1 VAQAKTTV
9 PAFGL
14 AFAIAASAPS
24 IAGPARALMLDSGDL
39 RWRERQPKGTLGEHR
54 DGQPAPET
62 AAYHAPRVACWPAVL
77 IPPFLLAG
85 PLPRNGLTAGVQE
98 SRTASTQIEAV
109 SDLYRSWGATLAA
122 NPNFSLDTWREMI
135 EGWQVLTAE
144 PGGVDYIESDAGGI
158 PAMWAIPKGAAQDRV
173 ILSIHGGGFVTGS
186 MYTHRKLFAH
196 LAKSIGARAL
206 ILNFGRSPEHV
217 HPGPVNDV
225 VRAYRWL
232 LHQGIQPGH
241 VAFSGDSAG
250 GGLSVTAQL
259 SARDQGLPLPSA
271 TLLMSPWVDMA
282 VEGDSWTASGGKD
295 VLFTR
300 RETVQRLAGLFL
312 GPGGDPRDPLANPLY
327 ADLKGL
333 APVYI
338 QVGGDEALLDDSRR
352 LAERARKAGVDV
364 RLDVFPG
371 MQHTFQ
377 MCVGRAPEADDAIRR
392 LAEWARPRLGL
403 GGTSGSTVP

>member
-1 VAQAKTTV
+1 MTHHVARV
-9 PAFGL
+9 
-14 AFAIAASAPS
+14 IAE
-24 IAGPARALMLDSGDL
+24 GDL
-39 RWRERQPKGTLGEHR
+39 AAAHNLVTTSQGHAGVDILRLENGTLVEHR
-54 DGQPAPET
+54 DARPPVPET
-62 AAYHAPRVACWPAVL
+62 AASHAQRFACWPALLVL
-77 IPPFLLAG
+77 LLLLAG
-85 PLPRNGLTAGVQE
+85 PLARNVPAAGVQE
-98 SRTASTQIEAV
+98 SRTTMSTQIEAV
-109 SDLYRSWGATLAA
+109 SDLYESWGARLAA
-122 NPNFSLDTWREMI
+122 SPSVSLDKWRDMI
-135 EGWQVLTAE
+135 EGWEVLTAE

-158 PAMWAIPKGAAQDRV
+158 PALWAIPKGAAEDRV

-196 LAKSIGARAL
+196 LAKSMGARAL

-225 VRAYRWL
+225 VAAYRWL
-232 LHQGIQPGH
+232 LHQGIKPRH
-241 VAFSGDSAG
+241 IAFSGDSAG
-250 GGLSVTAQL
+250 GGLSVTAQIC
-259 SARDQGLPLPSA
+259 ARDQGLPLPGA
-271 TLLMSPWVDMA
+271 ALLMSPWVDMT
-282 VEGDSWTASGGKD
+282 VEGDSWTANSGKD

-300 RETVQRLAGLFL
+300 RESVQRLASMFL
-312 GPGGDPRDPLANPLY
+312 GPSGDPRDPLANPLH

-364 RLDVFPG
+364 RLDVLPK

-392 LAEWARPRLGL
+392 FAEWARPRLGL
-403 GGTSGSTVP
+403 GRAGGSGAR